1 MPVFILK
8 QAFKIKLNLF
18 ISQLEND
25 DIS

>member
-1 MPVFILK
+1 MPVIILI
-8 QAFKIKLNLF
+8 QTYKIKLKVF

>member
-18 ISQLEND
+18 ISKLEND